1 MPSDYTSHYPVILIK
16 KKKKKKLQE
25 CIGIVSGTLR
35 WCPPLQLNSS
45 ETNVSKYGDEN
56 TKGGVSKTLLHSAA
70 NAHELILY
78 T

>member
-45 ETNVSKYGDEN
+45 ETNVSKYGD
-56 TKGGVSKTLLHSAA
+56 GTLLHSAA
-70 NAHELILY
+70 NVHELILY

>member
-1 MPSDYTSHYPVILIK
+1 MPSDYTSHYPVILI
-16 KKKKKKLQE
+16 KKLQE

-45 ETNVSKYGDEN
+45 ETNVSKYGD
-56 TKGGVSKTLLHSAA
+56 GTLLHSAA
-70 NAHELILY
+70 NVHELILY